1 MFGILIADDEPKI
14 RRGLCEA
21 FEWENLNMRVIGAAK
36 DGEEALQI
44 ARREKP
50 DICLV
55 DICMPIING
64 LELVEKLKVENPN
77 VIIIL
82 ITGYDEFS
90 YAKEAI
96 KLGAFDY
103 VLKPVAEDELLK
115 IIIKAK
121 NLLEERLEKEKKFD
135 WADSQLKKN
144 SSILRD
150 RFILSWLYGDI
161 SKDDI
166 QEQQGFYQM
175 NFGEKIGI
183 TLVKINGANAVSE
196 SLRTDKEKKLLFS
209 EVYKVFEGVLELQ
222 NLHPFFIVRDEN
234 EGLVSVSS
242 LNDYKKWK
250 RLTSLIEDKVYFEL
264 SQRVTVYQE
273 SVEGGPEQL
282 HSAYERIKKNVIN
295 DLSYLP
301 VIQKTKLYIESNYAD
316 PELSL
321 SKVALELSVSS
332 SNLSKL
338 FKQETGI
345 SYIDYLTQI
354 RIREAMKLMSEP
366 SAKIYE
372 VAEQVGYSSQHYF
385 CAAFKREVGIS
396 PSSYRKKPII
406 IESKD

>member
-21 FEWENLNMRVIGAAK
+21 FEWENLNMKVVGAAK
-36 DGEEALQI
+36 DGEEALQL

-64 LELVEKLKVENPN
+64 LELVEKLKEENPN

-90 YAKEAI
+90 YAKEAV
-96 KLGAFDY
+96 KLGVFDY

-115 IIIKAK
+115 ILEKAK
-121 NLLEERLEKEKKFD
+121 NLLEERLEKEKRFD

-144 SSILRD
+144 SLILRD
-150 RFILSWLYGDI
+150 RFILSWLYGDMP
-161 SKDDI
+161 KDDI
-166 QEQQGFYQM
+166 TEQLRFYQM
-175 NFGEKIGI
+175 DFGEKIGV
-183 TLVKINGANAVSE
+183 TLVKINGLNTASE
-196 SLRTDKEKKLLFS
+196 ILRTDKEKKLIFS
-209 EVYKVFEGVLELQ
+209 EVYNVLEGILE
-222 NLHPFFIVRDEN
+222 LLDLYPFFIVRDES

-250 RLTSLIEDKVYFEL
+250 RLASLIEDKVYFVL
-264 SQRVTVYQE
+264 NQRVTVYQE
-273 SVEGGPEQL
+273 AVEGRPEEL
-282 HSAYERIKKNVIN
+282 HGAYERVKKNAIN

-301 VIQKTKLYIESNYAD
+301 IIQKTKLYIENNYAD

-321 SKVALELSVSS
+321 SKIALELGVSS
-332 SNLSKL
+332 GNLSKL
-338 FKQETGI
+338 FKQETDI

-354 RIREAMKLMSEP
+354 RIREAMKLMDEP
-366 SAKIYE
+366 SARIYE

-385 CAAFKREVGIS
+385 CAAFKREVGIA
-396 PSSYRKKPII
+396 PSAYRKKPVI
-406 IESKD
+406 IES